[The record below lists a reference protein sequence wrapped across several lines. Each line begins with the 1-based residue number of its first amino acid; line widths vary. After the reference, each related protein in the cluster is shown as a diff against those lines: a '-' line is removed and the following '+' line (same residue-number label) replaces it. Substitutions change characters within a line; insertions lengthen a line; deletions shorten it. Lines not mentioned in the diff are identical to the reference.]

1 MFAAFASAGGGN
13 SGNAKA
19 CKSGGW
25 KTMVAANGAH
35 FKNQGACVSSAVRG
49 STAPQGETPDGTAG
63 SDDANGSS
71 GSDDAN
77 GSSALT
83 APCKNGGWT
92 TALGANGMSFGNQ
105 GACVSYLAR
114 GGTLSH

>member
-1 MFAAFASAGGGN
+1 
-13 SGNAKA
+13 
-19 CKSGGW
+19 
-25 KTMVAANGAH
+25 MVAANGAH

-49 STAPQGETPDGTAG
+49 GAAPQGETPAG
-63 SDDANGSS
+63 AE

-77 GSSALT
+77 GSSALF

-92 TALGANGMSFGNQ
+92 TALGANSMTFGNQ
-105 GACVSYLAR
+105 GACVSYVAR